1 MSSLPK
7 SAIAVCLILSGMC
20 IHSTSAGKVDMR
32 VEPDNDTQSL
42 IAKQMRHPSSREY
55 VAGPWPR
62 FVKKM
67 YA

>member
-1 MSSLPK
+1 MGSLSK
-7 SAIAVCLILSGMC
+7 SAIAVCLILSGIC
-20 IHSTSAGKVDMR
+20 LYSTAAGKVDLR
-32 VEPDNDTQSL
+32 LEPDSDTQSL